1 MTDEVNKTLNKSQ
14 IIKINLNHTDRE
26 MDIFISRDVFY
37 TIKEIDDLVQWH
49 KSKLGFD
56 YEVQISYQ
64 DKIEKISR
72 ESIVSGILYLLRKF
86 HNSLARE
93 IDEDCISFIDDREV
107 SIIVNN
113 RILYEKM
120 IQSHTDQKIK
130 KIFNSLYKYKLAL
143 TLILQEKECHMDL
156 SKELEK
162 IIRETSLSDTPVT
175 KQKNNKKKK
184 IVEDVLLGKKI
195 NDTPVDINDLDEAE
209 GLEYSIKGEI
219 LNITVREI
227 KQDLYL
233 FQIDVTDYTNSISV
247 KVFIRGEDKINK
259 LKILQVGDV
268 VMVKGK
274 IMFDSFSKE
283 YLIMAQSINQL
294 HEKQIIR
301 DLSEEKRVELHV
313 HSKMSALDGISD
325 FDKIA
330 KRAKEW
336 GHKAIALTDHGVLQG
351 FPEAMNTARKHGIKI
366 LYGMEG
372 YLCEDGVEIIRNP
385 IDQDFNDEIVVFDL
399 ETTGLSPINDRIIEI
414 GAVKL
419 KNLEV
424 IDTFN
429 IMVNP
434 QIDIPYTIT
443 QITGITNQDVKDAP
457 DIKHSMRAFL
467 DFIGDCEVLCAHN
480 ANFDYSFLRNNL
492 DLKKEFCVIDTLD
505 LSRYLLKKRKSYKLS
520 KLCKDLGIT
529 LENHHRAS
537 DDALA
542 AAGILVILIKML
554 QSKGLENI
562 IEVNTSIGEE
572 KSITNV
578 KTFHIIVLVKNQI
591 GLKNLYKLVSESHLN
606 YFYKKPLLPRSVLN
620 QFREGLILGTAC
632 QSGELFTAILSG
644 ASDDELDKI
653 AQQYDFLEIQP
664 AANNMNLVKG
674 GLLKSEKD
682 LKEINK
688 KIIALGDRNNKLVC
702 ATGDVHFLD
711 KKDSIVREILM
722 TGQGYDDA
730 DDQPS
735 IYFKTTADMMAEFEY
750 LDESTRY
757 NVVIKNPN
765 IIADMIEAI
774 QPIPDGVYPPIIE
787 GADASLRDITT
798 LNALKMY
805 GNPLPKIVE
814 ERLERELHSIIS
826 NGYAVMYII
835 ASKLVEK
842 SLKDG
847 YIVGSRG
854 SVGSSFAATMS
865 NITEVNPLPPHYI
878 CPNCKHSQF
887 VTDGSYSSGVDLPS
901 KLCPQCGGD
910 YTKDGHDIPFE
921 VFLGFEGDKEPD
933 IDLNFA
939 AKEQIEAMR
948 YTEDLFGEGY
958 VYRAGTIG
966 TIASKTAY
974 GFVKNFFD
982 DKDIRLR
989 NAETNRL
996 VAYCTG
1002 VKRTTGQHP
1011 GGVMIV
1017 PKNKEIYDFTPIQ
1030 YPANNR
1036 KSGVKTTHF
1045 DYHSISGRIL
1055 KLDILGHDTPTIIK
1069 MLEDMTGFKSSD
1081 VPLDDKSTLS
1091 LFDSPKVLGV
1101 DCEDIGCETGTLG
1114 IPEFGT
1120 GFVRQMLTDTKPKT
1134 FSDLVRIS
1142 GLSHGESVWVGNAQD
1157 YIKNNVTT
1165 IKHVIST
1172 RDDIMTF
1179 LIYQGLDKKRAF
1191 DIMERVRKGK
1201 GLTDDDIGA
1210 MKQKDVPQWYIDSC
1224 NKIKYM
1230 FPKAHA
1236 VAYVTMSVKI
1246 AYYKV
1251 HYPLAFYAAYFT
1263 MKAPDFDA
1271 DLILKGDKH
1280 VQNAIKEIN
1289 IKENKSQKDKNSI
1302 VVLEV
1307 ALEMYRRGLEIL
1319 PVDLYLSDHKAFMIK
1334 DNKLLPPLISLEGVG
1349 ETAAVNIQ
1357 NERSISPFI
1366 SVEDLMKRAKVNK
1379 TSIEVLKNHGCLDG
1393 LNESNQI
1400 SLFNI

>member
-1 MTDEVNKTLNKSQ
+1 MPDGTKKTLTKAQ
-14 IIKINLNHTDRE
+14 IIKISLNHTERNLL
-26 MDIFISRDVFY
+26 IQISSDVLY
-37 TIKEIDDLVQWH
+37 SINEIDDLSGWYQ
-49 KSKLGFD
+49 SRLGSD
-56 YEVQISYQ
+56 YDVQISYA
-64 DKIEKISR
+64 DVIGDIKREILISN
-72 ESIVSGILYLLRKF
+72 ILYLLKKH
-86 HNSLARE
+86 HNSLAKE
-93 IDEDCISFIDDREV
+93 IDEECIKMINPTEV
-107 SIIVNN
+107 SITVKN

-120 IQSHTDQKIK
+120 IQNKTDQKISHAFK
-130 KIFNSLYKYKLAL
+130 SLYQYGIH
-143 TLILQEKECHMDL
+143 LILDFKEEISHMDL

-162 IIRETSLSDTPVT
+162 IVRETSLSNTTVQKKT
-175 KQKNNKKKK
+175 KSKKKRT
-184 IVEDVLLGKKI
+184 VEEVLLGKKI
-195 NDTPVDINDLDEAE
+195 SDMPVDINDIDEIQGLD
-209 GLEYSIKGEI
+209 YCIKGEI
-219 LNITVREI
+219 LNTTI
-227 KQDLYL
+227 KAIKTDLFL
-233 FQIDVTDYTNSISV
+233 FQMDMTDYTNSITV
-247 KVFIRGEDKINK
+247 KAFIRGEEKTNK
-259 LKILQVGDV
+259 LKVLTVGDV
-268 VMVKGK
+268 VLVKGK
-274 IMFDSFSKE
+274 NMYDSFSRE
-283 YLIMAQSINQL
+283 YLMMAQSINL
-294 HEKQIIR
+294 CNEKQIIR
-301 DLSEEKRVELHV
+301 DLSEDKRVELHV

-351 FPEAMNTARKHGIKI
+351 FPEAMLTAKKHNIKI

-372 YLCEDGVEIIRNP
+372 YLCEDGVDIIKNP
-385 IDQDFNDEIVVFDL
+385 IDQDFNEEIVVFDL

-419 KNLEV
+419 KNLQIV
-424 IDTFN
+424 DTFN

-434 QIDIPYTIT
+434 KIDIPYKIT
-443 QITGITNQDVKDAP
+443 EITSITNEDVRDAQ
-457 DIKHSMRAFL
+457 DIKACLVEFL
-467 DFIGDCEVLCAHN
+467 NFIGDCEVLCAHN

-492 DLKKEFCVIDTLD
+492 DTPREFCVIDTLD
-505 LSRYLLKKRKSYKLS
+505 LARYLIKKRKSYKLN

-537 DDALA
+537 DDAMA
-542 AAGILVILIKML
+542 AAALLVILIEML
-554 QSKGLENI
+554 QAKGLENI
-562 IEVNTSIGEE
+562 IEINSNIGEE
-572 KSITNV
+572 KSITNS
-578 KTFHIIVLVKNQI
+578 KTFHIIILVKNYI

-606 YFYKKPLLPRSVLN
+606 YFYKKPLLPRSVLS
-620 QFREGLILGTAC
+620 QYREGLILGTAC
-632 QSGELFTAILSG
+632 QSGELFSAILSG
-644 ASDDELDKI
+644 ATDNELDKI
-653 AQQYDFLEIQP
+653 VQQYDFLEIQP
-664 AANNMNLVKG
+664 STNNLNLIKSG
-674 GLLKSEKD
+674 ILKDEND
-682 LKEINK
+682 LREINK
-688 KIIALGDRNNKLVC
+688 KIIDLGTRNDKLVC

-735 IYFKTTADMMAEFEY
+735 IYFKTTNEMLAEFEY
-750 LDESTRY
+750 LNERVREE
-757 NVVIKNPN
+757 VVIKNPSL
-765 IIADMIEAI
+765 IADLIEDI

-787 GADASLRDITT
+787 GADISLREITVQ
-798 LNALKMY
+798 NAIQMY
-805 GNPLPKIVE
+805 GDPLPDLVR

-826 NGYAVMYII
+826 NGYAVMYVI
-835 ASKLVEK
+835 ARKLVEK
-842 SLKDG
+842 SLEDG

-878 CPNCKHSQF
+878 CPQCKHSQF
-887 VTDGSYSSGVDLPS
+887 VTDGSYSSGVDMPS
-901 KLCPQCGGD
+901 KLCPVCGTT
-910 YTKDGHDIPFE
+910 YIKEGHDIPFE

-948 YTEDLFGEGY
+948 YTEALFGEGY

-974 GFVKNFFD
+974 GFVKNYFD
-982 DKDIRLR
+982 GKSIQLR

-996 VAYCTG
+996 VDYCTG
-1002 VKRTTGQHP
+1002 VKKTTGQHP

-1069 MLEDMTGFKSSD
+1069 MLEDMTGFQSSR
-1081 VPLDDKSTLS
+1081 VPLDDEATLS
-1091 LFDSPKVLGV
+1091 LFESPKVLGV
-1101 DCEDIGCETGTLG
+1101 TSDDIGCETGTLG

-1120 GFVRQMLTDTKPKT
+1120 GFVRQMLMDTIPKT

-1142 GLSHGESVWVGNAQD
+1142 GLSHGENVWVGNAQD
-1157 YIKNNVTT
+1157 YIRSNQTT

-1179 LIYQGLDKKRAF
+1179 LIYQGVEKKKAF

-1201 GLTDDDIGA
+1201 GVTEEDIEE
-1210 MKQKDVPQWYIDSC
+1210 MKQKNVPQWYIDSC

-1251 HYPLAFYAAYFT
+1251 HFPLAFYAAYFT

-1271 DLILKGDKH
+1271 DLIIKGERH
-1280 VQNAIKEIN
+1280 IQNVIKEIN
-1289 IKENKSQKDKNSI
+1289 IRENKSQKDKNSI

-1307 ALEMYRRGLEIL
+1307 ALEMYKRGYQIL
-1319 PVDLYLSDHKAFMIK
+1319 PVDLYLSDHKEFRIK
-1334 DNKLLPPLISLEGVG
+1334 DDRLLPPLISLEGVG
-1349 ETAAVNIQ
+1349 ETAAANIQ
-1357 NERSISPFI
+1357 SERNIRPFI

-1379 TSIEVLKNHGCLDG
+1379 TSIEVLKIHGCLEG
-1393 LNESNQI
+1393 LNQSNQI

>member
-1 MTDEVNKTLNKSQ
+1 MLDESKKPLKKSQ
-14 IIKINLNHTDRE
+14 ISKICLNHTERNILIGINSDVLYSIN
-26 MDIFISRDVFY
+26 DIDNLSEWYKSR
-37 TIKEIDDLVQWH
+37 
-49 KSKLGFD
+49 LGFD
-56 YEVQISYQ
+56 YDIQISYM
-64 DKIEKISR
+64 DEIDTIEK
-72 ESIVSGILYLLRKF
+72 EMLVSNILYLLKNN
-86 HNSLARE
+86 HNSLVKE
-93 IDEDCISFIDDREV
+93 IDKDCISLTNVSEV
-107 SIIVNN
+107 SITVKN

-120 IQSHTDQKIK
+120 LLNKTSQKISQ
-130 KIFNSLYKYKLAL
+130 IFKSLYQYDIQM
-143 TLILQEKECHMDL
+143 TLDFKEQVSHMDL
-156 SKELEK
+156 TKALEK
-162 IIRETSLSDTPVT
+162 IVRETTQSNTPV
-175 KQKNNKKKK
+175 QKKTNSKKKRINK
-184 IVEDVLLGKKI
+184 EVLFGKKI
-195 NDTPVDINDLDEAE
+195 SDIPVDINDIDDVDGLD
-209 GLEYSIKGEI
+209 YCIKGEI
-219 LNITVREI
+219 LNTRIKEI
-227 KQDLYL
+227 KKDLYL
-233 FQIDVTDYTNSISV
+233 IQMDVTDYTNSVTV
-247 KVFIRGEDKINK
+247 KAFIRGEEKINK
-259 LKILQVGDV
+259 LKTPIVGDV
-268 VMVKGK
+268 VLVKGK
-274 IMFDSFSKE
+274 SMYDSFSRE
-283 YLIMAQSINQL
+283 HLIMAQSINSCN
-294 HEKQIIR
+294 EKRIMR
-301 DLSEEKRVELHV
+301 DLSEEKRIELHV

-351 FPEAMNTARKHGIKI
+351 FPEAMLTAKKHNIKI

-372 YLCEDGVEIIRNP
+372 YLCEDGVDIIKNP
-385 IDQDFNDEIVVFDL
+385 IDYDFTDEIVVFDL
-399 ETTGLSPINDRIIEI
+399 ETTGLSPVSDRIIEI

-424 IDTFN
+424 VGTFH

-434 QIDIPYTIT
+434 KIDIPYKIT
-443 QITGITNQDVKDAP
+443 KITGITNEDVKKEP
-457 DIKHSMRAFL
+457 DIKSALVDFL
-467 DFIGDCEVLCAHN
+467 GFIGDCEVLCAHN
-480 ANFDYSFLRNNL
+480 ASFDYSFLRNNL
-492 DLKKEFCVIDTLD
+492 DTPRQFCVIDTLE

-520 KLCKDLGIT
+520 NLCKDLSIT
-529 LENHHRAS
+529 LENHHRAT

-542 AAGILVILIKML
+542 AARLLVILIEML
-554 QSKGLENI
+554 QSKNLENI
-562 IEVNTSIGEE
+562 IEINTNIGEE
-572 KSITNV
+572 RSIANS
-578 KTFHIIVLVKNQI
+578 KTYHVIILVKNYI

-606 YFYKKPLLPRSVLN
+606 YFYKKPLLPRSLLN
-620 QFREGLILGTAC
+620 QYREGLILGTAC
-632 QSGELFTAILSG
+632 QSGELFKAILSG
-644 ASDDELDKI
+644 APDYELDKI
-653 AQQYDFLEIQP
+653 VQQYDFLEIQP
-664 AANNMNLVKG
+664 LSNNLNLVKSG
-674 GLLKSEKD
+674 RLRDEKD
-682 LKEINK
+682 LIEINK
-688 KIIALGDRNNKLVC
+688 KIIDLGTRNNKLVC

-722 TGQGYDDA
+722 TGQGYNDA

-735 IYFKTTADMMAEFEY
+735 IYFKTTNEMLAEFEY
-750 LDESTRY
+750 LDKTVREE
-757 NVVIKNPN
+757 VVIKNPN
-765 IIADMIEAI
+765 LVADWIEEI
-774 QPIPDGVYPPIIE
+774 QPIPEGVYPPIIE
-787 GADASLRDITT
+787 GSDINLRDITIQ
-798 LNALKMY
+798 NAVKMY
-805 GNPLPKIVE
+805 GDPLPELVQ

-826 NGYAVMYII
+826 NGYAVMYVI
-835 ASKLVEK
+835 ARKLVEK
-842 SLKDG
+842 SIEDG

-878 CPNCKHSQF
+878 CPACKHSQF
-887 VTDGSYSSGVDLPS
+887 VTDGSYSSGVDMPS
-901 KLCPQCGGD
+901 KSCPMCGVS
-910 YTKDGHDIPFE
+910 YIKEGHDIPFE

-948 YTEDLFGEGY
+948 YTEELFGEGY

-974 GFVKNFFD
+974 GFVKNYFD
-982 DKDIRLR
+982 DKSIQLR

-996 VAYCTG
+996 VDYCTG
-1002 VKRTTGQHP
+1002 VKKTTGQHP

-1069 MLEDMTGFKSSD
+1069 MLEDMTGFRSSN
-1081 VPLDDKSTLS
+1081 VPLDDEATLS
-1091 LFDSPKVLGV
+1091 LFVSPKALGV
-1101 DCEDIGCETGTLG
+1101 TCDEIGCETGTLG

-1120 GFVRQMLTDTKPKT
+1120 GFVRQMLMDTNPKT

-1157 YIKNNVTT
+1157 YIRSNQTT

-1179 LIYQGLDKKRAF
+1179 LIYQGLGKKKAF

-1201 GLTDDDIGA
+1201 GVTDEDVEE
-1210 MKQKDVPQWYIDSC
+1210 MKQHNVPQWYIDSC

-1251 HYPLAFYAAYFT
+1251 HFPLAFYAAFFT
-1263 MKAPDFDA
+1263 MKALDFDA
-1271 DLILKGDKH
+1271 DLILKGEKH
-1280 VQNAIKEIN
+1280 IQNVIKEIN
-1289 IKENKSQKDKNSI
+1289 DREDKSQKDKNSI

-1307 ALEMYRRGLEIL
+1307 VLEMYKRGYEIL
-1319 PVDLYLSDHKAFMIK
+1319 PVDLYLSDHKEFRIR
-1334 DNKLLPPLISLEGVG
+1334 DDKLLPPLISLEGIG
-1349 ETAAVNIQ
+1349 ETAAANIQ
-1357 NERSISPFI
+1357 SERKISPFI

-1379 TSIEVLKNHGCLDG
+1379 TSIEVFKTHGCLDG

-1400 SLFNI
+1400 SIFNI